1 MYHINDFLA
10 MSLCQ
15 VGEFKPF
22 VPLIAA
28 LRQDGMRDR
37 HWDQI
42 SDTLA
47 LDVHPSEQFTLTSA
61 ISMGLLG
68 HLDSIQEVS
77 ELASKEFAIEVAL
90 QKMQDE
96 WKSLELA
103 VLTFP
108 FEIKFVLCKLKVIK
122 FMILLCLVELSV

>member
-1 MYHINDFLA
+1 MLV
-10 MSLCQ
+10 CQ

-42 SDTLA
+42 SSTLD
-47 LDVHPSEQFTLTSA
+47 LDVHPSDQFTLTSA
-61 ISMGLLG
+61 IEMGLLD

-77 ELASKEFAIEVAL
+77 ELASKEFGIEVAL
-90 QKMQDE
+90 GKMQDE
-96 WKSLELA
+96 WQSLELS
-103 VLTFP
+103 VLTFL

-122 FMILLCLVELSV
+122 YICCV

>member
-1 MYHINDFLA
+1 MFI
-10 MSLCQ
+10 CQ

-42 SDTLA
+42 SNTLA

-61 ISMGLLG
+61 IDMGLLD
-68 HLDSIQEVS
+68 HLKSIQEVS
-77 ELASKEFAIEVAL
+77 ELASKEFGIEVAL
-90 QKMQDE
+90 NKMQEE
-96 WKSLELA
+96 WQSLELL
-103 VLTFP
+103 VLIFL
-108 FEIKFVLCKLKVIK
+108 FKIIFVL
-122 FMILLCLVELSV
+122 